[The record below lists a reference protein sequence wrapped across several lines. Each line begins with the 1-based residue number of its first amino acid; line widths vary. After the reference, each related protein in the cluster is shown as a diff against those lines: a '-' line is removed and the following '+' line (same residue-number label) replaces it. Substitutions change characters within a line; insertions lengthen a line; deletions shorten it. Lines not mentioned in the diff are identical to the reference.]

1 MKKLFTVNEI
11 IEIVKK
17 ETRSLKSVEFDDSI
31 VYDIEQGL
39 FDDEESIL
47 FKIYVVDENENQ
59 KVIKRLTGKFPTID
73 GIEVI
78 DYIEPE
84 FEIDDFEPFYVIG
97 FCVDKENLIFPEEI
111 KEINEEELIEYF
123 NNKFIELNIDPISIK
138 DRTDIVEECISKFIS
153 KDDPDYIE
161 KSDDVY
167 NLFYDWWYDLT
178 EDIED

>member
-17 ETRSLKSVEFDDSI
+17 ETRSLKSVEFDDSV

-84 FEIDDFEPFYVIG
+84 FE
-97 FCVDKENLIFPEEI
+97 LSS
-111 KEINEEELIEYF
+111 
-123 NNKFIELNIDPISIK
+123 ISS
-138 DRTDIVEECISKFIS
+138 RSA
-153 KDDPDYIE
+153 Y
-161 KSDDVY
+161 KSI
-167 NLFYDWWYDLT
+167 T
-178 EDIED
+178 